1 MSFYLLY
8 FIKAFSWMLY
18 IKKSFFQ
25 LKVVFLQ
32 LLHVKMLNTCLNKLK
47 YRRNNCVVHINCSF
61 AVNLV

>member
-8 FIKAFSWMLY
+8 FIKALSWMLY
-18 IKKSFFQ
+18 IKKGFFE

-47 YRRNNCVVHINCSF
+47 YRRNNCVDSY
-61 AVNLV
+61 